1 MRTILSNK
9 GRIYNAD
16 NLLLRHPNRSA
27 ITIGL
32 CHDLCAVTNAEAI
45 PTYFYGRRHLTGAK
59 FVISTSWGGIFIIGL
74 YGVRIGTGVAGNG
87 NIAANLDG
95 RIGSSGAF
103 RTKLRSVTS
112 HSEVTTDLNSG
123 FILAAGSIDGNM
135 SAAGDGE
142 VCGILSVIGY
152 PDGTD
157 GKGTGAGDGE
167 VLIFSLD
174 CGKGAI
180 SYEGTIQYRVCAYDS
195 QGATSDYQ
203 TSASRT
209 VINNQAPVISG
220 SDGNLGTKT
229 AGFSQTYT
237 VSDADGD
244 SITVE
249 ETIDNKT
256 IRSYVVTLGATNTFS
271 VTGETWLEQSNG
283 SHTMKIKAT
292 DSFGNST
299 TRTYTFTKSV
309 SGFTIQNTEPYS
321 SDTRPTRIKITVTR
335 NIPAES
341 TFKVY
346 VCNNGFDASPTWED
360 ATTSVT
366 GGLVHVFENTTKTG
380 AAWGVI
386 IKVVVTRGEGEG
398 ACYVSQIGGNFE

>member
-152 PDGTD
+152 PDWN
-157 GKGTGAGDGE
+157 
-167 VLIFSLD
+167 
-174 CGKGAI
+174 
-180 SYEGTIQYRVCAYDS
+180 R
-195 QGATSDYQ
+195 
-203 TSASRT
+203 R
-209 VINNQAPVISG
+209 
-220 SDGNLGTKT
+220 
-229 AGFSQTYT
+229 
-237 VSDADGD
+237 
-244 SITVE
+244 
-249 ETIDNKT
+249 
-256 IRSYVVTLGATNTFS
+256 
-271 VTGETWLEQSNG
+271 
-283 SHTMKIKAT
+283 
-292 DSFGNST
+292 
-299 TRTYTFTKSV
+299 
-309 SGFTIQNTEPYS
+309 
-321 SDTRPTRIKITVTR
+321 
-335 NIPAES
+335 
-341 TFKVY
+341 
-346 VCNNGFDASPTWED
+346 
-360 ATTSVT
+360 
-366 GGLVHVFENTTKTG
+366 
-380 AAWGVI
+380 
-386 IKVVVTRGEGEG
+386 
-398 ACYVSQIGGNFE
+398 

>member
-157 GKGTGAGDGE
+157 GKGAGAGDGE

-180 SYEGTIQYRVCAYDS
+180 SYEGNGVRCEFRIEFEGVIAFEVIQGDGIVF
-195 QGATSDYQ
+195 
-203 TSASRT
+203 T
-209 VINNQAPVISG
+209 VYG
-220 SDGNLGTKT
+220 S
-229 AGFSQTYT
+229 
-237 VSDADGD
+237 
-244 SITVE
+244 
-249 ETIDNKT
+249 
-256 IRSYVVTLGATNTFS
+256 
-271 VTGETWLEQSNG
+271 
-283 SHTMKIKAT
+283 
-292 DSFGNST
+292 
-299 TRTYTFTKSV
+299 
-309 SGFTIQNTEPYS
+309 
-321 SDTRPTRIKITVTR
+321 
-335 NIPAES
+335 
-341 TFKVY
+341 
-346 VCNNGFDASPTWED
+346 
-360 ATTSVT
+360 
-366 GGLVHVFENTTKTG
+366 G
-380 AAWGVI
+380 AAVF
-386 IKVVVTRGEGEG
+386 TSNDS
-398 ACYVSQIGGNFE
+398 ALL

>member
-1 MRTILSNK
+1 MSNK

-142 VCGILSVIGY
+142 VCGMLSVIGY
-152 PDGTD
+152 PDGID
-157 GKGTGAGDGE
+157 GKGAGAGDGE
-167 VLIFSLD
+167 ALLEERVL
-174 CGKGAI
+174 
-180 SYEGTIQYRVCAYDS
+180 VP
-195 QGATSDYQ
+195 
-203 TSASRT
+203 SRT
-209 VINNQAPVISG
+209 RVLSARV
-220 SDGNLGTKT
+220 
-229 AGFSQTYT
+229 A
-237 VSDADGD
+237 
-244 SITVE
+244 
-249 ETIDNKT
+249 
-256 IRSYVVTLGATNTFS
+256 
-271 VTGETWLEQSNG
+271 SNERALVPL
-283 SHTMKIKAT
+283 KL
-292 DSFGNST
+292 
-299 TRTYTFTKSV
+299 
-309 SGFTIQNTEPYS
+309 
-321 SDTRPTRIKITVTR
+321 
-335 NIPAES
+335 
-341 TFKVY
+341 FKVM
-346 VCNNGFDASPTWED
+346 VLPFVATVAVPPFSSLMISPC
-360 ATTSVT
+360 
-366 GGLVHVFENTTKTG
+366 FR
-380 AAWGVI
+380 
-386 IKVVVTRGEGEG
+386 VVPL
-398 ACYVSQIGGNFE
+398 